1 MTRRLFPILAM
12 AALLLSV
19 SACNAGRGA
28 PTAVPTA
35 LPPTAGS
42 DGYETDSCENEYL
55 PVVEGA
61 TWDYTATGLN
71 SGHFTRSIIHVT
83 PAGFTT
89 QDVFSGTGVTRT
101 DDWQCD
107 DGTLMA
113 MQPDEGATASL
124 QFYDRIHDFQTTEV
138 SGVTIPDQ
146 LLPTVIWNE
155 GLVLE
160 GTGSV
165 NGQSGPAKD
174 TIMLDCT
181 AGNVESVTV
190 PAGVFSAIRGNC
202 KLDEK
207 FTVTV
212 SGVDVP
218 VPANAVTTA
227 TVWYASHVGLVK
239 SEQVVGNGPKTTVEL
254 TAYKIP

>member
-1 MTRRLFPILAM
+1 MTRRLLPILVIAT
-12 AALLLSV
+12 LLLSV
-19 SACNAGRGA
+19 SACNVGRGTPTPV
-28 PTAVPTA
+28 PTAV
-35 LPPTAGS
+35 PPTAGS
-42 DGYETDSCENEYL
+42 DGYETDSCSNEYL

-61 TWDYTATGLN
+61 TWDYTATGLKP
-71 SGHFTRSIIHVT
+71 GRFTRSIIHVT
-83 PAGFTT
+83 PAGFTI
-89 QDVFSGTGVTRT
+89 QDVFSGTGVTRA
-101 DDWQCD
+101 DEWQCD

-124 QFYDRIHDFQTTEV
+124 RFYDRIHDFQTTEV

-160 GTGSV
+160 GTGSL
-165 NGQSGPAKD
+165 NAHTGPARD

-181 AGNVESVTV
+181 AGNVETVTV
-190 PAGVFSAIRGNC
+190 AAGVFSAIRGNC
-202 KLDEK
+202 RLDEK

-212 SGVDVP
+212 GSVDVP
-218 VPANAVTTA
+218 ADLVTA
-227 TVWYASHVGLVK
+227 STVWYASHVGLVK
-239 SEQVVGNGPKTTVEL
+239 SEQVVGNGPKTTIEL